1 MKSSLWCVSVAEFCE
16 REGVNDQ
23 LVATLVELE
32 IACPVD
38 GASVEDWVF
47 DATGAH
53 CLEKSLRLRRE
64 LQLEWEAVGI
74 LVQVMRQREELR
86 RENEA
91 LRRRLARF
99 LSD

>member
-1 MKSSLWCVSVAEFCE
+1 MLRVSITEFCE
-16 REGVNDQ
+16 REGVDNQ

-32 IACPVD
+32 VAHPVG
-38 GASVEDWVF
+38 GASVEEWVF

-53 CLEKSLRLRRE
+53 WLEKSLRLRRD
-64 LQLEWEAVGI
+64 LQLEWEAVGM